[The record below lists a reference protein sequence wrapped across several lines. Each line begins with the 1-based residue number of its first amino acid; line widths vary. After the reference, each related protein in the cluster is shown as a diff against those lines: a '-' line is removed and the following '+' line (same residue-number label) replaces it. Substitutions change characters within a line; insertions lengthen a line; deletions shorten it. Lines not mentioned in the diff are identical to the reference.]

1 MYTRDATSD
10 HHTYESSIHRDTV
23 LRSLPT
29 TVSVLGWRIIVHRWF
44 CRDTVWE
51 PACLGTSAVHHNVSI
66 CQALILLGRC
76 GWLPPAEGNGNIELR
91 GISSASIRVL
101 GIPAPSRGML
111 GFHNDEFYSV
121 KIINFKRYSTV
132 IYWDE
137 L

>member
-1 MYTRDATSD
+1 MGHGGIVYTRDATSD
-10 HHTYESSIHRDTV
+10 HHTYESSIRRDTV

-91 GISSASIRVL
+91 GISERQSEYWESLPHREECW
-101 GIPAPSRGML
+101 
-111 GFHNDEFYSV
+111 GFIMMNL
-121 KIINFKRYSTV
+121 TV
-132 IYWDE
+132 
-137 L
+137 